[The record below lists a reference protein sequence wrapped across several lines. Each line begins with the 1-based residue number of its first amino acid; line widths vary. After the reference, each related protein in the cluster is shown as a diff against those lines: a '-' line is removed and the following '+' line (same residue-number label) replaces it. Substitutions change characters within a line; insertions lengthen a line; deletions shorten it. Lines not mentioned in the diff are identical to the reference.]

1 MPNDTYKFPIYAEHG
16 SARCYRCSL
25 PLTNHQESGFP
36 EGRGQF
42 KAYCSSCGYTTW
54 YENPNWMFEDLGGDT
69 VRDAANAE
77 WTARSQQFHRR
88 RTA

>member
-1 MPNDTYKFPIYAEHG
+1 MTDDIDKFPVYTEHG
-16 SARCYRCSL
+16 SARCFNCGGE
-25 PLTNHQESGFP
+25 LTGHRESGFP
-36 EGRGQF
+36 EHRGQF
-42 KAYCSSCGYTTW
+42 KAHCEKCRMDTW
-54 YENPNWMFEDLGGDT
+54 YDNKNWMFEDLGGDT